1 MERYMDA
8 YEFYWRDTT
17 KGYQPIG
24 VRPERRKNPARRT
37 QESVINLAREL
48 SGYNANVNRI
58 FFIRTTK
65 DENTGKILRL
75 DSVYRQL
82 NEYFQDKRRYPRIS
96 MDLPLEYRVKYDAR
110 AHGGIVIDAS
120 ETGFL
125 MYSIKNIPIGTKLK
139 IAVLFPKDYELAI
152 FEVFAETIRKEF
164 AVEHK
169 GLYQQGYQY
178 GLKIIHI
185 LEEDCRKL
193 KGLLSSRFK

>member
-1 MERYMDA
+1 MDA
-8 YEFYWRDTT
+8 YEFYRGDTI

-24 VRPERRKNPARRT
+24 VLPERRKNPARIT
-37 QESVINLAREL
+37 QESIINLAREL
-48 SGYNANVNRI
+48 IGDNADANNI
-58 FFIRTTK
+58 FFVKITK
-65 DENTGKILRL
+65 DENTGEILRL

-82 NEYFQDKRRYPRIS
+82 KEYFKDRRRYPRIS

-125 MYSIKNIPIGTKLK
+125 IYSIEDIPVGTKLK
-139 IAVLFPKDYELAI
+139 IAVLFPKEYELAI

-164 AVEHK
+164 VAEQEIW
-169 GLYQQGYQY
+169 YQEGYQY

-185 LEEDCRKL
+185 VEEDYWKL
-193 KGLLSSRFK
+193 RGLLSGRFK